1 MEGRA
6 VGGANRT
13 VARAV
18 AAHASRDR
26 HGAGSD
32 RQEVSQ
38 ASPRA
43 GGAPRINPRESGPR
57 ASAIRGAFASLEQ
70 PLPWPRP
77 LDTNTKLCELQS
89 TQPGKPR
96 WLTPPSNAF
105 CSTCFYAMDLRSS

>member
-1 MEGRA
+1 MKGRA

-13 VARAV
+13 IARAV

-70 PLPWPRP
+70 PLPWPRRRNGNSEYKS
-77 LDTNTKLCELQS
+77 L
-89 TQPGKPR
+89 
-96 WLTPPSNAF
+96 AF
-105 CSTCFYAMDLRSS
+105 VFEPIVTCGPK